1 MLRIFNNKGIKLT
14 AKTVDEDIEKAG
26 VASRNIVMTKAIHV
40 VLMSFVFGQE
50 VFGLPVL
57 VIFKAPKFAKGFF
70 GVNFWS
76 REFFG
81 YYWLSYGFFLVQ
93 LSLIQLIQFKRGY
106 NFNMCNYT
114 YPIHHVPT
122 TAGKDTADLLI
133 ENRKTFL
140 YTRFTQR
147 VLGITR
153 KNDTQITGYHSPP

>member
-81 YYWLSYGFFLVQ
+81 YYWLS
-93 LSLIQLIQFKRGY
+93 
-106 NFNMCNYT
+106 
-114 YPIHHVPT
+114 
-122 TAGKDTADLLI
+122 
-133 ENRKTFL
+133 
-140 YTRFTQR
+140 
-147 VLGITR
+147 
-153 KNDTQITGYHSPP
+153 

>member
-1 MLRIFNNKGIKLT
+1 MPAYPGRVVLRMFVFSIDFIFRVISFNASYFNNKGIKLT

-40 VLMSFVFGQE
+40 VLISFVFGQE

-81 YYWLSYGFFLVQ
+81 HYWLS
-93 LSLIQLIQFKRGY
+93 
-106 NFNMCNYT
+106 
-114 YPIHHVPT
+114 
-122 TAGKDTADLLI
+122 
-133 ENRKTFL
+133 
-140 YTRFTQR
+140 
-147 VLGITR
+147 
-153 KNDTQITGYHSPP
+153 